1 MQRQASYFEWYPQ
14 KELFYEILK
23 GEEKERFNLIDS
35 YGIFQER
42 LDDLKQSQ
50 KLDLRLKG
58 DQTRI
63 EEVIKLWKPLAR
75 AADELSKAKP
85 ATPPSRTVWGSL
97 YTIIEILGER
107 ADALR
112 NVLFDCLELL
122 TAIPE
127 SDDYIDALPK
137 CEALRICIFEL
148 YDGHVSV
155 CMRAIKRFGR
165 KSRTTGT
172 YRARY
177 ASLFPGS

>member
-97 YTIIEILGER
+97 YTIIE
-107 ADALR
+107 ASALMPR
-112 NVLFDCLELL
+112 R
-122 TAIPE
+122 E
-127 SDDYIDALPK
+127 SL
-137 CEALRICIFEL
+137 
-148 YDGHVSV
+148 
-155 CMRAIKRFGR
+155 
-165 KSRTTGT
+165 SRT
-172 YRARY
+172 
-177 ASLFPGS
+177 LCH